1 MKRVFHGL
9 LAFIL
14 ALSFTVSPAHAA
26 GMGWETPLDFKM
38 KWSQV
43 TLFGTLVVGS
53 DKGLAS
59 YNPETGE
66 QQWIREDLKKLAPFD
81 VREVTGYPILIL
93 GKDEGFGG
101 TKAEVEALNMATGE
115 TLWKSDKVSGA
126 PLGVY
131 TVPGKAQVLLF
142 INLINEEGKDPGIYV
157 MSFNAQTGEKEWQTE
172 YNDKAN
178 IPLHLADNAG
188 AFYPRADFSG
198 YQDPV
203 FEGEMAYVT
212 FKGLH
217 AINLTTGALA
227 WGIDFKP
234 AHKSLKKAYAAPEIE
249 GETIYACG
257 GGVVYAVNKA
267 DGAIKWQSEKVRSG
281 LIAQLIPVGEMVI
294 ARIGGNFYDQGQKKY
309 VLDKPLAVKAYNK
322 IDGAQLWEYTGA
334 KGGITNLVLL
344 PEQNTVMF
352 ADIGSLVGID
362 TTSSGKIKEAFR
374 LKLEFKRDIGAS
386 DVTSAGVKALT
397 GGLGGML
404 SAGAKLA
411 VGKDRQDP
419 PISVMKTETG
429 MVVVRGQQHIL
440 SFDPAKKEI
449 TWSLYYA
456 APGASGLGIALVA
469 GVSAFTALGYQGY
482 YASGTMSASSASSNI
497 TSQFA
502 RMDKYLDK
510 RFSKS
515 KSSQKTAYILT
526 NVSDGQEEGVGVM
539 AINLETGETS
549 DQVVF
554 DEKEPEYMVDELGGR
569 LYHFKD
575 KKNILAYD
583 MAE

>member
-1 MKRVFHGL
+1 MKRMLHGL
-9 LAFIL
+9 LAFIV
-14 ALSFTVSPAHAA
+14 TVSFAVPPVHAA
-26 GMGWETPLDFKM
+26 GKGWETPLDYKM

-43 TLFGTLVVGS
+43 TLFGTLLVGS
-53 DKGLAS
+53 NTSLAS

-93 GKDEGFGG
+93 GKDKGFGG
-101 TKAEVEALNMATGE
+101 SKAEVEAMSMATGE
-115 TLWKSDKVSGA
+115 TIWKSDKIFGT

-131 TVPGKAQVLLF
+131 TVPEKAQVLLF
-142 INLINEEGKDPGIYV
+142 INLMYEEGKDPGVYV
-157 MSFNAQTGEKEWQTE
+157 LSFNAQTGELLWQTQYHE
-172 YNDKAN
+172 KNN
-178 IPLHLADNAG
+178 LPLHLADNAG
-188 AFYPRADFSG
+188 AFYPRVDFSG

-203 FEGEMAYVT
+203 FEGDMAYVT

-217 AINLTTGALA
+217 AINLTTGEIV

-234 AHKSLKKAYAAPEIE
+234 AHKTLKKAYAAPVIE
-249 GETIYACG
+249 GDVVYATG
-257 GGVVYAVNKA
+257 GGVVYAVNKS
-267 DGAIKWQSEKVRSG
+267 DGAVKWQSEKVRSG
-281 LIAQLIPVGEMVI
+281 LIAQLIPVNEMVI

-322 IDGAQLWEYTGA
+322 TDGAQLWEYTGA

-344 PEQNTVMF
+344 PELNSVMF

-362 TTSSGKIKEAFR
+362 TRSSGKIKEAFR
-374 LKLEFKRDIGAS
+374 LPLEFKRSIGAS
-386 DVTSAGVKALT
+386 DMTSAGVKALT

-419 PISVMKTETG
+419 PISVEKTENG
-429 MVVVRGQQHIL
+429 RVVVRGQQHIL
-440 SFDPAKKEI
+440 SFDPVKQEI
-449 TWSLYYA
+449 NWSLYYA
-456 APGASGLGIALVA
+456 APGASGLGIAMVA
-469 GVSAFTALGYQGY
+469 AVSAFSALSYQGY
-482 YASGTMSASSASSNI
+482 YATGSMSASTASNNISA
-497 TSQFA
+497 QFA

-515 KSSQKTAYILT
+515 KNTEKTAYILT
-526 NVSDGQEEGVGVM
+526 NVSDGSEEGIGVM

-554 DEKEPEYMVDELGGR
+554 DEKEPEYMIDQIGGR